1 MPKIAGGDLSE
12 SDTKRIFLEML
23 KTLKDVSF
31 KDFFE
36 VFIKENCGFL
46 KISNTIWLVAI
57 GFLSVMIININR
69 PEKLWQKSVNVLLYP
84 QSDAVRKTGIKYV
97 SDDNVNVRVSFVD
110 LKNVDD
116 SISNL
121 LTEVY

>member
-1 MPKIAGGDLSE
+1 MRLPSCYLWKKYL
-12 SDTKRIFLEML
+12 R
-23 KTLKDVSF
+23 
-31 KDFFE
+31 
-36 VFIKENCGFL
+36 
-46 KISNTIWLVAI
+46 AI
-57 GFLSVMIININR
+57 Y
-69 PEKLWQKSVNVLLYP
+69 WQKSDIVLLYP

-121 LTEVY
+121 LTEVC

>member
-1 MPKIAGGDLSE
+1 MRLRLPSCYLWKKYL
-12 SDTKRIFLEML
+12 R
-23 KTLKDVSF
+23 
-31 KDFFE
+31 
-36 VFIKENCGFL
+36 
-46 KISNTIWLVAI
+46 AI
-57 GFLSVMIININR
+57 
-69 PEKLWQKSVNVLLYP
+69 LWQKSVNVLLYP

-121 LTEVY
+121 LTEVC